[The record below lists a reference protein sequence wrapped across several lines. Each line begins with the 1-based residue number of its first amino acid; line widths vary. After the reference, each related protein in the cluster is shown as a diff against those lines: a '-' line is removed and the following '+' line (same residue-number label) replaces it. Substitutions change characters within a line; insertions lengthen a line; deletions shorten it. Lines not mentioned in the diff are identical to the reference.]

1 MLLLVEEKATLS
13 FPNEEINQLTKTLVD
28 TMVNGTPKE
37 VAKGLESQ
45 FVDHSTEQ
53 LYRKVTPTDQSGSTE
68 VYKYIK
74 GEIESAFIPTQRDM
88 KLSFPPTCYSSSDPI
103 TLLYESNYKLIRFW
117 TLAILENED
126 IMSAFL
132 DAMAQAGVDGSNID
146 NFLNTECAVL
156 AHLQQMPMIASI
168 QRKMPDYDDFNR
180 FKPNNF
186 RYLDAQKKIEHTM
199 NGELVSKI
207 SLETEGPT
215 DKGGNPTPLEIE
227 APDMIA
233 EITTEFCIQQSM
245 KALSEKEQSI
255 LRLRL
260 QGKNMSEIATILDY
274 HDASGVK
281 KAIKRIGQKLIDAG
295 VVDPNQL
302 TGRKI
307 S

>member
-1 MLLLVEEKATLS
+1 M
-13 FPNEEINQLTKTLVD
+13 
-28 TMVNGTPKE
+28 
-37 VAKGLESQ
+37 ESQ
-45 FVDHSTEQ
+45 FVDRSTEH

-68 VYKYIK
+68 VYKYVK
-74 GEIESAFIPTQRDM
+74 SEIESAFIPTRRDM
-88 KLSFPPTCYSSSDPI
+88 KLSFPPTCYSSNDPI
-103 TLLYESNYKLIRFW
+103 TLLYESNYKLIQFW

-126 IMSAFL
+126 IMGAFL
-132 DAMAQAGVDGSNID
+132 EAMAQAGVDGSNID
-146 NFLNTECAVL
+146 DFLNTECAVL
-156 AHLQQMPMIASI
+156 AHLQQMPLIASI
-168 QRKMPDYDDFNR
+168 QRKMPDYDDFKR

-199 NGELVSKI
+199 NGELVTKV
-207 SLETEGPT
+207 SLETGGPV
-215 DKGGNPTPLEIE
+215 DAGGNPTPLDIE

-233 EITTEFCIQQSM
+233 EITTEVCIQQSM

-260 QGKNMSEIATILDY
+260 QGKNMSEIATILGY

-281 KAIKRIGQKLIDAG
+281 KAIKRIGRKLIDAG
-295 VVDPNQL
+295 VVDPDQL

>member
-1 MLLLVEEKATLS
+1 MTEERTTQAL
-13 FPNEEINQLTKTLVD
+13 PIEEINQLTKTLVD
-28 TMVNGTPKE
+28 TMADGTPKE
-37 VAKGLESQ
+37 IAKSLESQ
-45 FVDHSTEQ
+45 FVDRSTEH

-68 VYKYIK
+68 VYKYVK
-74 GEIESAFIPTQRDM
+74 GEIESAFIPTRRDM
-88 KLSFPPTCYSSSDPI
+88 KFSFPPTCYSSNDPI
-103 TLLYESNYKLIRFW
+103 SLLYESNNKLIQFW

-126 IMSAFL
+126 IMGAFL
-132 DAMAQAGVDGSNID
+132 EAMAQAGVDGSNID
-146 NFLNTECAVL
+146 DFLNTECAVL

-199 NGELVSKI
+199 NGELVTKV
-207 SLETEGPT
+207 SLETGGPA

-233 EITTEFCIQQSM
+233 EITTEVCIQQSM

-260 QGKNMSEIATILDY
+260 QGKNMSEIATVLGY

-295 VVDPNQL
+295 VVDPEQL
-302 TGRKI
+302 AGRKI
-307 S
+307 AK

>member
-1 MLLLVEEKATLS
+1 MTEERTTQAL
-13 FPNEEINQLTKTLVD
+13 PIEEINQLTKTLVD
-28 TMVNGTPKE
+28 TMADGTPKE
-37 VAKGLESQ
+37 IAKGLESQ
-45 FVDHSTEQ
+45 FVDRSTEH

-68 VYKYIK
+68 VYKYVK
-74 GEIESAFIPTQRDM
+74 GEIEGAFIPTRRDM
-88 KLSFPPTCYSSSDPI
+88 KLSFPPTCYSSNDPI
-103 TLLYESNYKLIRFW
+103 TLLYESNYKLIQFW

-126 IMSAFL
+126 IMGAFL
-132 DAMAQAGVDGSNID
+132 EAMAQAGVDGSNID
-146 NFLNTECAVL
+146 DFLNTECTVL

-186 RYLDAQKKIEHTM
+186 RYLDAQKRIEHTM
-199 NGELVSKI
+199 NGELVTKV
-207 SLETEGPT
+207 SLETGGPA

-233 EITTEFCIQQSM
+233 EITTEVCIQQSM

-260 QGKNMSEIATILDY
+260 QGKNMSEIATVLGY

-295 VVDPNQL
+295 VVDPEQL
-302 TGRKI
+302 AGRKI
-307 S
+307 AK